1 MDHLGIRSGEELG
14 LATVLPLHFVVLA
27 SRPSHHLDYLATA
40 PSGADLGRL
49 DDNPIS
55 AFCIHASTSTLQPT
69 PVYEGCI
76 GPVGGRPLVSLS
88 TDPGS
93 AVGAFERY
101 PVRSQHDEQP
111 ELHEQ
116 RLISGGDLC
125 ARFDWS
131 GDGP

>member
-1 MDHLGIRSGEELG
+1 M
-14 LATVLPLHFVVLA
+14 LA
-27 SRPSHHLDYLATA
+27 SRPSHHLDYLATS

-49 DDNPIS
+49 NDNPIS
-55 AFCIHASTSTLQPT
+55 IFCMHVVHLHVQPT
-69 PVYEGCI
+69 PVDGGCI
-76 GPVGGRPLVSLS
+76 GVSWRS
-88 TDPGS
+88 ASGS
-93 AVGAFERY
+93 IPRIHPAVGVLRGH
-101 PVRSQHDEQP
+101 PVESQRDEQP